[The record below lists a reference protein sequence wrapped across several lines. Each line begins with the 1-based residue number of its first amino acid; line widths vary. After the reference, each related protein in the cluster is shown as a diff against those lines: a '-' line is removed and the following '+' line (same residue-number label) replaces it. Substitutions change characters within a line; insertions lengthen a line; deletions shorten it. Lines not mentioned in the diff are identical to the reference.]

1 MNSVARAC
9 KMGTYLLEC
18 SDGGRVGVQPKLCR
32 VPNKELAHAGLHSGR
47 RDKARTYQPRYH
59 IKVS

>member
-47 RDKARTYQPRYH
+47 
-59 IKVS
+59 